1 MASGILASGT
11 AEALRQARQA
21 EERLKSDMFGLL
33 RNQEERTKEEMVNLL
48 MQQEAGGKEG
58 SLALGS
64 GALSI
69 QVCSRT
75 NISAILNLHERH
87 YIIINFFGIRN

>member
-33 RNQEERTKEEMVNLL
+33 RNQEEKTKEEMINLL
-48 MQQEAGGKEG
+48 MQQEAGGKEE
-58 SLALGS
+58 SMGS

-69 QVCSRT
+69 RVIFEHLFSNLSRFV
-75 NISAILNLHERH
+75 IFLK
-87 YIIINFFGIRN
+87 Y